1 MYRSAGW
8 LVVTGRTMTLPS
20 LIARLALPG
29 LLLWCGAGVAWA
41 GTPLPPSQRLD
52 PVRPALEQLIA
63 RAEQAGVPS
72 ELIVSKVREGL
83 AKGIP
88 PETIRAVAERL
99 ARDLGDATQVL
110 RVNRKADASPG
121 LVRALAEARAAGV
134 EAAVLLP
141 LVEARVS
148 DALVVRALET
158 VTELSVRGYPG
169 PRAAFVIQRVV
180 EHDPEAVGRV
190 VAGVESIRR
199 AQTISR
205 ADSLGALARNL
216 ASVNGS
222 FESALNRSLEGS
234 EHGAGAPGNGKGNGQ
249 GNDHGNSVS
258 ASKKNMGMK
267 MK

>member
-1 MYRSAGW
+1 
-8 LVVTGRTMTLPS
+8 MTFPT

-29 LLLWCGAGVAWA
+29 LLLWFEAGIAWA
-41 GTPLPPSQRLD
+41 ATPLPPSQKLD

-83 AKGIP
+83 AKGVA

-99 ARDLGDATQVL
+99 AHDLGDATQVL
-110 RVNRKADASPG
+110 RVNRKGDASPG

-134 EAAVLLP
+134 EVSVLVP
-141 LVEARVS
+141 LVEAHVS
-148 DALVVRALET
+148 DALLVRALEA
-158 VTELSVRGYPG
+158 VTDLGVRGYPG
-169 PRAAFVIQRVV
+169 PRAALVVQRVV
-180 EHDPEAVGRV
+180 ERDPEAVGRV

-205 ADSLGALARNL
+205 ADSLDALARNL

-234 EHGAGAPGNGKGNGQ
+234 EHGAGAPGNGNGKGNGQ

-258 ASKKNMGMK
+258 ASKKSTGMK